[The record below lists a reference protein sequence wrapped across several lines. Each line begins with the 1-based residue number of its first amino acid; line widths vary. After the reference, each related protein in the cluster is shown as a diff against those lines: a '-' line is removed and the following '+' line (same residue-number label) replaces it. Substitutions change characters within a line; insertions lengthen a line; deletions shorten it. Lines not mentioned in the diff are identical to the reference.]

1 LIDEQLERWQQATL
15 IDAATAERIRVFE
28 AARGAPTRHRWP
40 VLIALALGGLMLAAG
55 VLLVVAAHW
64 DELAPLARM
73 GLLLGLIALFHG
85 AGSTVAARFLP
96 LATTLHAVGTV
107 ALGATIFLA
116 GQTYHLEASWAQG
129 FLLWA
134 IGAWAGYLLL
144 RSWPQLLFVAIL
156 TPVWLAAEWADRIE
170 SLGHASPAAPAGGL
184 LLLSLVYLMADAR
197 GRRSADRSTL
207 AIVGAVAL
215 IPLGVFV
222 ALLGHEPWGR
232 NQTEVPT
239 TVRAFWWAIAIV
251 APLGLAAWLRGRDAW
266 LALLGALWVIA
277 GVNLG
282 PHPDAW
288 VYLWAAAGAVGL
300 TASGVF
306 DGSRR
311 RINLGM
317 AAFALTVVVFYFS
330 NVLDKLGRAASLL
343 TGGALFLVLGWLLER
358 LRRRLVHS
366 TEGTEVA

>member
-1 LIDEQLERWQQATL
+1 MIDEQLERWQQAAL
-15 IDAATAERIRVFE
+15 IDAATAERIRRFE
-28 AARGAPTRHRWP
+28 DTRGAPTRLRWP

-64 DELAPLARM
+64 DDLAPPARL

-85 AGSTVAARFLP
+85 AGSTVADRFPP
-96 LATTLHAVGTV
+96 LATTLHAVGTA
-107 ALGATIFLA
+107 ALGASIFLA

-134 IGAWAGYLLL
+134 VGAWAGYQLL
-144 RSWPQLLFVAIL
+144 RSWPQLLFAAIL

-197 GRRSADRSTL
+197 GRRSADRTTL
-207 AIVGAVAL
+207 AIAGAVAL
-215 IPLGVFV
+215 LPLGVFV

-232 NQTEVPT
+232 SQADLPSA
-239 TVRAFWWAIAIV
+239 VRAFCWAIALV
-251 APLGLAAWLRGRDAW
+251 APLALAAWLRRWEAW
-266 LALLGALWVIA
+266 LAAVGALWVIA

-282 PHPDAW
+282 PHPGVW
-288 VYLWAAAGAVGL
+288 IYLWGATGAVGL
-300 TASGVF
+300 TATGVF

-343 TGGALFLVLGWLLER
+343 TGGALFLVLGWLLDQ